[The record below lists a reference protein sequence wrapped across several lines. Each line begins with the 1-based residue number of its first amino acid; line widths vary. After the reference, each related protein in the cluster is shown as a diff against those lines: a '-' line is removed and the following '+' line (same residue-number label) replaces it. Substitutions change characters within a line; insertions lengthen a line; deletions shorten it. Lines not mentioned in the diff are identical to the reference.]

1 MKKYGSTGG
10 PLHDPTVIAYLL
22 KPELFKGKFVNL
34 TVETQSDLT
43 MGMTVLDWWGVTKR
57 KANATVMNKINADA
71 FFKLLLDRL
80 SRT

>member
-1 MKKYGSTGG
+1 
-10 PLHDPTVIAYLL
+10 
-22 KPELFKGKFVNL
+22 
-34 TVETQSDLT
+34 VETQSDLT